1 MFFFSSKTNLSII
14 ITKIT
19 MLTYHKNATVVQIK
33 IQGEFQVPCK
43 VSRNPLLNHAF
54 RPNELRL
61 VHRFFLWDCNGNFLV
76 YKTFLSSALLEMI

>member
-1 MFFFSSKTNLSII
+1 
-14 ITKIT
+14 